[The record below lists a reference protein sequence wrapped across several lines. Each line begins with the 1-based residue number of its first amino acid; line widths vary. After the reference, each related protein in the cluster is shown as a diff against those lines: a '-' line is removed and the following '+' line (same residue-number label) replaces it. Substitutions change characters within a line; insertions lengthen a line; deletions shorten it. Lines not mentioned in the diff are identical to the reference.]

1 MKTLIIIL
9 IAAAALFVAA
19 VVFALIKT
27 LIWRKR
33 IAESF
38 RQLQFNL
45 AEKMV
50 GLELTPMPED
60 GNTPYPKIICPY
72 MDFVYN
78 KDEKT
83 KERIQNEQTEKTE
96 NQ

>member
-1 MKTLIIIL
+1 MKTLTIIL
-9 IAAAALFVAA
+9 IAVAALVVAA

-27 LIWRKR
+27 LILRKR

-72 MDFVYN
+72 MDFVYD
-78 KDEKT
+78 KDEKP

-96 NQ
+96 KQ